1 MNKRVLV
8 IDNAVSYLASSQ
20 LLSKEGYAVDTV
32 HNTNAGLQQLDAQ
45 AYDAIIVQESP
56 EAESWQLCE
65 KIRRLSGMPLIVI
78 STNASANTCVRAINA
93 GADYFM
99 RKAFGPQE
107 FIARVQS
114 LLQRAPINQPAPVGS

>member
-1 MNKRVLV
+1 MNKQVLV
-8 IDNAVSYLASSQ
+8 IENTVSYTAGSQ
-20 LLSKEGYAVDTV
+20 LLSEAGYKVDTV
-32 HNTNAGLQQLDAQ
+32 HSSEAGLQQLDAQ
-45 AYDAIIVQESP
+45 DYDVVIVQESP
-56 EAESWQLCE
+56 KTESWQLCE
-65 KIRRLSGMPLIVI
+65 KIRHLSGTPLIVI